1 MFGIEDPGIWLAY
14 LLIIVST
21 LVCVVYGVVN
31 WNKDGHEIPTEEDVE
46 WAKTE
51 DKIGD
56 EL

>member
-21 LVCVVYGVVN
+21 LVCVVYGIVN
-31 WNKDGHEIPTEEDVE
+31 WNKDGHETPTEEDVE